1 MSEKLKGKIVPLN
14 IFMDVAKD
22 NQSIYYVT
30 TSKNKKALK
39 GEDDSQIQIKE
50 YDPQLNNVLTLLTLR
65 MDNILVF
72 TQLADGR
79 FVLIDEEGDL
89 IIYKKNKT
97 NTKLVKAGKFFVH
110 SQDTEFIIEACG
122 DFEQV
127 IIDSEVLVI

>member
-1 MSEKLKGKIVPLN
+1 M
-14 IFMDVAKD
+14 
-22 NQSIYYVT
+22 T
-30 TSKNKKALK
+30 TTKNSKALK
-39 GEDDSQIQIKE
+39 GEDDTEIQIKE

-65 MDNILVF
+65 MEKILVF

-97 NTKLVKAGKFFVH
+97 NTKIVKAGKFYVH
-110 SQDTEFIIEACG
+110 PQDTEYIIEACD